1 MRAGAARINLRE
13 ACSRHNLLST
23 RRRPRASAGRSGLQR
38 LCADLQA
45 RCKTPKGVAHA
56 TPRMCRRRTP
66 RARTMQDRASPV
78 ARRTLRRTS
87 QLRGTRRGRVRPRPG
102 SPHGCAT
109 ADANRALAA
118 EKACVQGQGRAQQR
132 AAPTLL
138 RTHPQRQ
145 PGLGPGAWHLL
156 ANAGAQRLPAAPGRA
171 PTRRPRGCAARRTG
185 APRRAPCRGTVHTV
199 RMSAR
204 RPSDDAP

>member
-1 MRAGAARINLRE
+1 MLARKRHASACTHPPQRHQWRCDGAAQPPTPDGSALQDGSLPRPGH
-13 ACSRHNLLST
+13 SRHFQLS
-23 RRRPRASAGRSGLQR
+23 RPRLPAPCRAL
-38 LCADLQA
+38 AP
-45 RCKTPKGVAHA
+45 TVA
-56 TPRMCRRRTP
+56 P
-66 RARTMQDRASPV
+66 
-78 ARRTLRRTS
+78 
-87 QLRGTRRGRVRPRPG
+87 TRVFWPQRGRVCRA
-102 SPHGCAT
+102 CAGACWPA
-109 ADANRALAA
+109 ADCLQRTSRSAKQRTRRSANQAWAA
-118 EKACVQGQGRAQQR
+118 GDACGQCRAQQR
-132 AAPTLL
+132 AAPTLM

-171 PTRRPRGCAARRTG
+171 PARRPRGCAARRTG